1 MRGEKAA
8 GTEGVPGWV
17 SAFPVT
23 AEAGTPAEML
33 GRLARPLPQRLGFQ
47 VPVPALSHGGQGFG
61 NETPLSVE
69 LRFYLGQRT
78 AYTRSE

>member
-1 MRGEKAA
+1 MGFCVSSGGPRQAPLLRRWA
-8 GTEGVPGWV
+8 GWLAPSL
-17 SAFPVT
+17 SAW
-23 AEAGTPAEML
+23 A
-33 GRLARPLPQRLGFQ
+33 FQ

-78 AYTRSE
+78 ADTRSE